1 MNVEWAN
8 SSLQLQL
15 PNCPDNLTMRPDIWV
30 HMEVGGPPAVIVLI
44 YNNQIEP
51 NEDFDPYQSHVR
63 PRLRKIIR
71 HVPFNNLRRVHLDLT
86 LSEDHRTIQGRRY
99 IQPITIFQMELREKK
114 GKDFKFNTHAFDHEL
129 DCWLADLMSHYIDF

>member
-15 PNCPDNLTMRPDIWV
+15 PNCPDNMRPGWV
-30 HMEVGGPPAVIVLI
+30 HMEVGVIVLI
-44 YNNQIEP
+44 YNSQIEP
-51 NEDFDPYQSHVR
+51 NEGFDPYPSHVR

-86 LSEDHRTIQGRRY
+86 LSEDHRIIQGRRY
-99 IQPITIFQMELREKK
+99 IQPITIFLMELREKK

>member
-1 MNVEWAN
+1 
-8 SSLQLQL
+8 
-15 PNCPDNLTMRPDIWV
+15 MRPDIWV

-44 YNNQIEP
+44 SQIEP

-71 HVPFNNLRRVHLDLT
+71 HVPFNNLRRVHQDPT
-86 LSEDHRTIQGRRY
+86 LSEGHQIIQGRRY
-99 IQPITIFQMELREKK
+99 IRPITIFLMELKEKK

-129 DCWLADLMSHYIDF
+129 DC